1 MNIDVATLTALRR
14 EFTDKLVG
22 GRIQRV
28 LHPGNLAVA
37 FEFYAQGETWW
48 LIINAAPQAPHLY
61 VTKQR
66 PARADDNVTPLLLLL
81 RKFVRN
87 GRLLAV
93 AQPPW
98 ERVLQFNIHARFEE
112 DIIETT
118 LIAEIMGRKS
128 NLVLVDADGVILES
142 MKRVDASIN
151 RYRQV
156 LPKLPYAPPPPLV
169 RPDPF
174 TVQAA
179 HMAEAAEASADQP
192 AWRVLM
198 GQTSG
203 CGPLIAREAVFRAVG
218 DAEAPANSVAWQD
231 VLGAAQGLFTQ
242 VESGDLT
249 PCFAQIE
256 ENARAAYAPYALT
269 MFARRESCDTTSAA
283 IERFYREQGN
293 APQRPTRDLGQ
304 KPLVTALSERLD
316 QLRQRKRALERQ
328 RADAADAEE
337 WRRKGELVLAY
348 GYSVAPG
355 SGEIQVDGE
364 TIEIDQQVSVPDNA
378 DTYFATYKRKKRAQE
393 EVPGLLR
400 KVENEYA
407 YCEQAEAL
415 LEAAETPSDVRA
427 LRNELREQG
436 IVGGGK
442 PGTSGKHQGKRQG
455 RRGKRGRDADD
466 GAQPVSFW
474 LDGVQVLV
482 GRSGAQNDAAL
493 RLADADD
500 LWLHARNV
508 PGAHTLLRSGGREV
522 PDEIIVKAAQVAAY
536 YSKLRESTSAEVDVT
551 RRRYVRRI
559 PRSPPGLVTYRNEYT
574 IRVKPEPLPQVER

>member
-1 MNIDVATLTALRR
+1 MTIDVATLTALRR
-14 EFTDKLVG
+14 ELSEKIVG

-37 FEFYAQGETWW
+37 LEVYARGETWW
-48 LIINAAPQAPHLY
+48 LIINAAPQAPRLY
-61 VTKQR
+61 LTRER
-66 PARADDNVTPLLLLL
+66 PARMDDNVTPLLLLL
-81 RKFVRN
+81 RKYVRN
-87 GRLLAV
+87 GRLIAV
-93 AQPPW
+93 EQPPW
-98 ERVLQFNIHARFEE
+98 ERVLQFTVHARVE
-112 DIIETT
+112 DDIAETT
-118 LIAEIMGRKS
+118 LVAEIMGRTS
-128 NLVLVDADGVILES
+128 NLVLVDADGVVLES

-156 LPKLPYAPPPPLV
+156 LPKLPYVPPPPLS

-174 TVQAA
+174 IVQASLL
-179 HMAEAAEASADQP
+179 EAAAQSDEKQL

-203 CGPLIAREAVFRAVG
+203 CGPLLARETVFRATG
-218 DAEAPANSVAWQD
+218 AAEALAADVAWQE
-231 VLGAAQGLFTQ
+231 VLGAAQGIFTQ
-242 VESGDLT
+242 VESGELT
-249 PCFAQIE
+249 PSL
-256 ENARAAYAPYALT
+256 ARDEDGSIAAYAPYALT
-269 MFARRESCDTTSAA
+269 IFPQRESLDLMSAA
-283 IERFYREQGN
+283 IEQFYREQGD
-293 APQRPTRDLGQ
+293 APSPRQARDLGQ
-304 KPLVTALSERLD
+304 KPLQTALRERMD
-316 QLRQRKRALERQ
+316 QLRQRRRALERQ
-328 RADAADAEE
+328 RVDAEDAE
-337 WRRKGELVLAY
+337 DWRRKGDLVLAY

-355 SGEIQVDGE
+355 SDSIEADGE
-364 TIEIDQQVSVPDNA
+364 TIKIDPQEPVAANA
-378 DTYFATYKRKKRAQE
+378 DTYFAAYKRKNRAQE

-400 KVENEYA
+400 KVESEYA

-415 LEAAETPSDVRA
+415 LEAAETPSDVRV

-436 IVGGGK
+436 ILGGGK
-442 PGTSGKHQGKRQG
+442 DAKSKKPQGKR
-455 RRGKRGRDADD
+455 GKGNRGRDLDE
-466 GAQPVSFW
+466 GARPVSFW

-508 PGAHTLLRSGGREV
+508 PGAHTLLRSGGRDV
-522 PDEIIVKAAQVAAY
+522 PEEIISQAAQVAAY

-574 IRVKPEPLPQVER
+574 IRVKPKPLPDRNA

>member
-1 MNIDVATLTALRR
+1 MTIDVATLTALRR
-14 EFTDKLVG
+14 EFSETIVG

-37 FEFYAQGETWW
+37 FEIYARGETWW
-48 LIINAAPQAPHLY
+48 LIINAAPQAPRLY
-61 VTKQR
+61 LTRER
-66 PARADDNVTPLLLLL
+66 PARVDDNVTPLLLLL
-81 RKFVRN
+81 RKYVRN
-87 GRLLAV
+87 GRLIEV
-93 AQPPW
+93 EQPPW
-98 ERVLQFNIHARFEE
+98 ERVLQFTVHARVE
-112 DIIETT
+112 DDIVEST
-118 LIAEIMGRKS
+118 LIAEIMGRTS
-128 NLVLVDADGVILES
+128 NLVLVDADGTVLDS

-156 LPKLPYAPPPPLV
+156 LPKQPYVPPPPLS

-179 HMAEAAEASADQP
+179 QLAAAAGENAKQP

-203 CGPLIAREAVFRAVG
+203 CGPQIAREVIFRATG
-218 DAEAPANSVAWQD
+218 TAEALAGDVVWQD
-231 VLGAAQGLFTQ
+231 VLGAARGIFTQ
-242 VESGDLT
+242 VQTGELT
-249 PCFAQIE
+249 PCL
-256 ENARAAYAPYALT
+256 ARDEDGSVAAYAPYALT
-269 MFARRESCDTTSAA
+269 MFPQRESLDSMSAA
-283 IERFYREQGN
+283 IEKFYREQGD
-293 APQRPTRDLGQ
+293 APPQRQTRDLGQ
-304 KPLVTALSERLD
+304 KPLQTALGERMD
-316 QLRQRKRALERQ
+316 QLRQRRRALKRQ
-328 RADAADAEE
+328 ESEATDAEE
-337 WRRKGELVLAY
+337 WRRRGELVLAY
-348 GYSVAPG
+348 GYSVAAG

-364 TIEIDQQVSVPDNA
+364 TVKIDPQVSVAANA
-378 DTYFATYKRKKRAQE
+378 DTYFNAYKRKKRAQE

-400 KVENEYA
+400 KVESEYA

-415 LEAAETPSDVRA
+415 LEAAETPSDVRP

-436 IVGGGK
+436 ILGGQNGK
-442 PGTSGKHQGKRQG
+442 RKKPQGKRG
-455 RRGKRGRDADD
+455 KGKRGKTADD

-508 PGAHTLLRSGGREV
+508 PGAHTLLRSGGRDV
-522 PDEIIVKAAQVAAY
+522 PDEIISQAAQIAAY

-574 IRVKPEPLPQVER
+574 IRVKPMPLPQPER